1 LFPPCGRVLVINIE
15 KIVMPDQVTPPAK
28 AVEKKKLILVA
39 EDDSFY
45 GNVFKTK
52 LAKEGF
58 DVQIAV
64 NGKKAIEMATERV
77 PDLMLLDLVMPVM
90 DGFETLQNI
99 KADEKLKGIPVIV
112 LSNLGQD
119 TDVEKAKKLGA
130 KDYFVKSN
138 VSIQKIIEIV
148 KANL

>member
-1 LFPPCGRVLVINIE
+1 
-15 KIVMPDQVTPPAK
+15 MPDQVVTPAK
-28 AVEKKKLILVA
+28 AVEKKKLVLVA
-39 EDDSFY
+39 EDDAFY

-52 LAKEGF
+52 LAKEGY
-58 DVQIAV
+58 DVVVAV
-64 NGKKAIEMATERV
+64 NGKKALELAAERV

-90 DGFETLQNI
+90 DGFETLQSV
-99 KADEKLKGIPVIV
+99 KADEKLKNVPVII

-119 TDVEKAKKLGA
+119 SDVEKAKKLGA

-138 VSIQKIIEIV
+138 VSIQKVVEIV

>member
-1 LFPPCGRVLVINIE
+1 MQNQTQISNT
-15 KIVMPDQVTPPAK
+15 DK
-28 AVEKKKLILVA
+28 ADKKFILVA
-39 EDDSFY
+39 EDDAFY

-58 DVQIAV
+58 DVIV
-64 NGKKAIEMATERV
+64 TENGKKALEVAKERI
-77 PDLMLLDLVMPVM
+77 PNLMLLDLVMPEM
-90 DGFETLQNI
+90 DGFETLQTL

-119 TDVEKAKKLGA
+119 SDVDKAKKLGA

-138 VSIQKIIEIV
+138 VSIQKVIEIV
-148 KANL
+148 KNNLS